1 MGRDGFFVQA
11 GLRVQRPPVHDR
23 GRDRLPTPVT
33 NQVLRA
39 CSAITR
45 DPISLARPADGRQH
59 HNVGSH
65 LTVT

>member
-1 MGRDGFFVQA
+1 MGRDGFFVSAFSVRQSTIEA
-11 GLRVQRPPVHDR
+11 GTDCRPQS
-23 GRDRLPTPVT
+23 T